1 MKKQP
6 EIKAVI
12 LEPLKKPVVKV
23 IPNKLEV
30 FQEIVGGYIDVVRMD
45 GFDIIINDEGKLFS
59 LLPNFLIHE
68 QTDYI
73 AGTCIFVEVDHEE
86 GEFISLSDERI
97 EVLKDVFPRN
107 KPMDSVNVLGQLE
120 REMSLIGK

>member
-1 MKKQP
+1 LKKQP

-59 LLPNFLIHE
+59 LLPNFLIYE
-68 QTDYI
+68 QKDYI

>member
-1 MKKQP
+1 LKKQP

-68 QTDYI
+68 QKDYI

-86 GEFISLSDERI
+86 GEFVSISDERI